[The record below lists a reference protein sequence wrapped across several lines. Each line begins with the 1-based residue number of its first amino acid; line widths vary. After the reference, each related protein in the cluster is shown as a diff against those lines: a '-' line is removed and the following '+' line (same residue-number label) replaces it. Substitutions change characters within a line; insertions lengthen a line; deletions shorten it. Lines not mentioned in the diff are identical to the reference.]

1 MNFLYGSSGFV
12 SKFDF
17 PVSFLF
23 TFSLQAN
30 ILHLKISHKGQ
41 VLMIVAGMDIGSIT
55 TETVILRDREVFS
68 SVIMP
73 TGANSR
79 KAAERSLSAA
89 LGKASLD
96 PEDVTAIV
104 TTGYGRASFPRATK
118 MITEITCHA
127 RGAFFLHPRTRTV
140 IDIGGQDSKVIRLD
154 TQGRNVDFQMNDKCA
169 AGTGRFLE
177 VMAHA
182 LEVKVEE
189 LGRLSLIAPRTI
201 KISSM
206 CTVFAE
212 SEVVSLIADNQP
224 KEVIIRG
231 LHDSIADRVLGMV
244 NRVGIEEEVTLTGGV
259 AKNEGVVR
267 ALEDRL
273 GLKMFIPPEPQIIGA
288 LGAALLARDLASSSK
303 EKGVHSF

>member
-1 MNFLYGSSGFV
+1 
-12 SKFDF
+12 
-17 PVSFLF
+17 
-23 TFSLQAN
+23 
-30 ILHLKISHKGQ
+30 
-41 VLMIVAGMDIGSIT
+41 MIVAGMDIGSIT
-55 TETVILRDREVFS
+55 TETVILQDRNILA

-79 KAAERSLSAA
+79 NAAERSLSAA
-89 LGKASLD
+89 LEKASLKKG
-96 PEDVTAIV
+96 VTAIV
-104 TTGYGRASFPRATK
+104 TTGYGRASFPGATK

-127 RGAFFLHPRTRTV
+127 RGAFFVHPQTRTV

-154 TQGRNVDFQMNDKCA
+154 PQGRNIDFQMNDKCA

-182 LEVKVEE
+182 LEVKVED

-273 GLKMFIPPEPQIIGA
+273 GIKMFVPPEPQIVGA
-288 LGAALLARDLASSSK
+288 LGAALLARDLAASSK

>member
-1 MNFLYGSSGFV
+1 
-12 SKFDF
+12 
-17 PVSFLF
+17 
-23 TFSLQAN
+23 
-30 ILHLKISHKGQ
+30 
-41 VLMIVAGMDIGSIT
+41 MIVAGMDIGSMT
-55 TETVILRDREVFS
+55 TETVILRDGEILAS
-68 SVIMP
+68 IIMP

-79 KAAERSLSAA
+79 KAAERCLSAA
-89 LGKASLD
+89 LQKAGLKQEEIS
-96 PEDVTAIV
+96 AIV
-104 TTGYGRASFPRATK
+104 TTGYGRASFPQTTK

-127 RGAFFLHPRTRTV
+127 RGAYFVHPKTRTV

-154 TQGRNVDFQMNDKCA
+154 AQGRNVDFQMNDKCA

-189 LGRLSLIAPRTI
+189 LGKLSLGAPRTI

-212 SEVVSLIADNQP
+212 SEVVSLIADDQP

-267 ALEDRL
+267 ALEERL
-273 GLKMFIPPEPQIIGA
+273 GIRMFIPPEPQIIGA
-288 LGAALLARDLASSSK
+288 LGAALLARNLPPRP
-303 EKGVHSF
+303 

>member
-1 MNFLYGSSGFV
+1 
-12 SKFDF
+12 
-17 PVSFLF
+17 
-23 TFSLQAN
+23 
-30 ILHLKISHKGQ
+30 
-41 VLMIVAGMDIGSIT
+41 MIVAGMDIGSIT
-55 TETVILRDREVFS
+55 TETVILKNGEILA
-68 SVIMP
+68 SVILP

-79 KAAERSLSAA
+79 KAAERAIAAAVEKAGLGQESVSA
-89 LGKASLD
+89 
-96 PEDVTAIV
+96 VV
-104 TTGYGRASFPRATK
+104 TTGYGRASFPQATK

-127 RGAFFLHPRTRTV
+127 RGAYFVHPPTRTV

-154 TQGRNVDFQMNDKCA
+154 PQGRNVDFQMNDKCA

-182 LEVKVEE
+182 LEVKVED

-231 LHDSIADRVLGMV
+231 LHDSIADRILGMV
-244 NRVGIEEEVTLTGGV
+244 NRVGVEEEVTLTGGV
-259 AKNEGVVR
+259 AKNEGVAR
-267 ALEDRL
+267 AIEERL
-273 GLKMFIPPEPQIIGA
+273 GVKLFIPPEPQIVGA
-288 LGAALLARDLASSSK
+288 LGAALLARDLISSR
-303 EKGVHSF
+303 

>member
-1 MNFLYGSSGFV
+1 
-12 SKFDF
+12 
-17 PVSFLF
+17 
-23 TFSLQAN
+23 
-30 ILHLKISHKGQ
+30 
-41 VLMIVAGMDIGSIT
+41 MIVAGLDIGSIT
-55 TETVILRDREVFS
+55 TETVILRDGEVLTS
-68 SVIMP
+68 IIMP

-79 KAAERSLSAA
+79 TAGERCLSAA
-89 LGKASLD
+89 LKKAGLKQEEVS
-96 PEDVTAIV
+96 AIV
-104 TTGYGRASFPRATK
+104 TTGYGRASFPQATK

-127 RGAFFLHPRTRTV
+127 RGAYFVNPKTRTV

-154 TQGRNVDFQMNDKCA
+154 AQGRNVDFQMNDKCA

-189 LGRLSLIAPRTI
+189 LGKLSLGAPRTI

-212 SEVVSLIADNQP
+212 SEVVSLIADDQP

-259 AKNEGVVR
+259 AKNEGVAR
-267 ALEDRL
+267 ALEERL
-273 GLKMFIPPEPQIIGA
+273 GVRMFIPPEPQIIGA
-288 LGAALLARDLASSSK
+288 LGAALLARDFSSRS
-303 EKGVHSF
+303 

>member
-1 MNFLYGSSGFV
+1 
-12 SKFDF
+12 
-17 PVSFLF
+17 
-23 TFSLQAN
+23 
-30 ILHLKISHKGQ
+30 
-41 VLMIVAGMDIGSIT
+41 MIAAGMDIGSIT
-55 TETVILRDREVFS
+55 TETVILRGGEILA
-68 SVIMP
+68 SVILP

-79 KAAERSLSAA
+79 TAAERSIRSA
-89 LGKASLD
+89 LEKAGLAR
-96 PEDVTAIV
+96 ENLAAIV
-104 TTGYGRASFPRATK
+104 TTGYGRASFPQATK

-127 RGAFFLHPRTRTV
+127 RGAFFVHPQTRTV

-154 TQGRNVDFQMNDKCA
+154 PRGRNVDFQMNDKCA

-182 LEVKVEE
+182 LEVRVEE
-189 LGRLSLIAPRTI
+189 LGKLSLVAPRTI

-231 LHDSIADRVLGMV
+231 LHDSIADRILGMV

-273 GLKMFIPPEPQIIGA
+273 GVKMFVPPEPQIIGA
-288 LGAALLARDLASSSK
+288 LGAALLARDLASSRIGK
-303 EKGVHSF
+303 EN